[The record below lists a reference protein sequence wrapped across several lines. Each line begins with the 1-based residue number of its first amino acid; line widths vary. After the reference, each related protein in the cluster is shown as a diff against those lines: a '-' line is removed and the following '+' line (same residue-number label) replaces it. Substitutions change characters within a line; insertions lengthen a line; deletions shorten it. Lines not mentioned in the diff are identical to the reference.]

1 MEGVA
6 RAALGELE
14 RLGPTLAGL
23 PATRR
28 EVLVLLKKRGEA
40 SVGELSR
47 TIGITVGA
55 IRQHLS
61 GLTASGLVNHRAE
74 TGRPGRPR
82 HIYRLSAGGEAL
94 FPKFYSELTNE
105 LLSYVEE
112 EDPRVLELIFE
123 RRRLRRVNAAL
134 KRLSGK
140 GFRERVAEMAR
151 ILDEDGYLAD
161 FQSKRDGTY
170 LITEH
175 NCAILGVARRYRLAC
190 STEIEFIQQV
200 LPDARVERVAHMMA
214 GAHVC
219 QYEIRPLP
227 QARATR
233 GAGRRTRARDSH
245 APGQPGTSAR
255 SARVLLSPPA

>member
-6 RAALGELE
+6 RAASEELE
-14 RLGPTLAGL
+14 RLGPTLANL

-28 EVLVLLKKRGEA
+28 AVLVLLKKRGEA
-40 SVGELSR
+40 SVSELSR
-47 TIGITVGA
+47 TLGITVGA
-55 IRQHLS
+55 VRQHLS
-61 GLTASGLVNHRAE
+61 GLKASGLVNHRAE

-82 HIYRLSAGGEAL
+82 HLYRLSAGAEAL
-94 FPKFYSELTNE
+94 FPKYYSELTNE

-112 EDPRVLELIFE
+112 EDPRVLEMIFE
-123 RRRLRRVNAAL
+123 RRRSRRVSGAL
-134 KRLSGK
+134 RRLSGK
-140 GFRERVAEMAR
+140 GFRERVAELAR

-170 LITEH
+170 LIT
-175 NCAILGVARRYRLAC
+175 RRYRLAC

-219 QYEIRPLP
+219 QYEIRPLR
-227 QARATR
+227 QARAAR

-245 APGQPGTSAR
+245 ARGQPGTSAR
-255 SARVLLSPPA
+255 SARVRRSPPA